1 MELHRTP
8 WFESYPQDVP
18 YTINPKLYDNLP
30 ALFDDCCQKYGNR
43 KAFISLNCSVTYN
56 EVYEKTCA
64 LATYLQKV
72 LKAKKGDRL
81 AVILPNVIQYP
92 ISVFAALKCGM
103 QVVNINPLYTSH
115 EILGVLRD
123 SGARIVVCLESI
135 TSEVLKIHDQTYLD
149 YIISCSVG
157 DCLSPMKGAFVNF
170 YLRHFTNMVPK

>member
-1 MELHRTP
+1 MELNRTP
-8 WFESYPQDVP
+8 WFESYPHDVP
-18 YTINPKLYDNLP
+18 HTINPKLYDNLP
-30 ALFDDCCQKYGNR
+30 ALFDDCCQKYGKR

-56 EVYEKTCA
+56 DIYEKTCA

-72 LKAKKGDRL
+72 LKAKKGDRM

-123 SGARIVVCLESI
+123 SGARIVICLESI

-149 YIISCSVG
+149 HIISCTVG
-157 DCLSPMKGAFVNF
+157 DCFCQFLSASLYSYG
-170 YLRHFTNMVPK
+170 T

>member
-1 MELHRTP
+1 M
-8 WFESYPQDVP
+8 
-18 YTINPKLYDNLP
+18 
-30 ALFDDCCQKYGNR
+30 
-43 KAFISLNCSVTYN
+43 
-56 EVYEKTCA
+56 
-64 LATYLQKV
+64 
-72 LKAKKGDRL
+72 

-157 DCLSPMKGAFVNF
+157 DCLSPMKRAFVNF
-170 YLRHFTNMVPK
+170 YLRHFTNMVPKYDKDKVIMFNNCLKEAAGRDFDKVEIDLMILHSYSTQVVQQVSQKAQC